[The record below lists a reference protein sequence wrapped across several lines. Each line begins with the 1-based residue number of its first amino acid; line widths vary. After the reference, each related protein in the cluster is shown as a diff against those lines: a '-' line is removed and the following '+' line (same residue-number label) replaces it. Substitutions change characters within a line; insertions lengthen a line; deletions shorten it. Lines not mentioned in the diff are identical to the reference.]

1 MYWRRNGYIKMF
13 KRELKNETIALG
25 AIYQA
30 SNEIKKIAWEGI
42 ITKNIVQPLIYSIYQ
57 TTSEDIEDIYIN
69 TKRLNPGL
77 DFLRKQLVGDA
88 FSKDAEVTRYFE
100 AIGILVKN
108 MKKNEKVILSLRDEL
123 SNSSK
128 EVREDNLDDHA
139 ETLSKLYLRT
149 VSKVEPRIIVNGDN
163 KHLTDSKNA
172 SMIRALLMSAIRSYI
187 LWQQSGGSKLRIFL
201 FRKKIAELALR
212 V

>member
-163 KHLTDSKNA
+163 KHLTVSKNA